1 MLLFDHWDVQRQ
13 KKKKGKGKGK
23 KKKVTTVIIQVKYV

>member
-13 KKKKGKGKGK
+13 KKGKGKGK